1 MASPSKSLSV
11 NFFACCVL
19 VLCALLVILLPIL
32 GQLWQVVPELGS
44 VEVAC
49 RFQGL
54 FLAMA
59 GVCGLAAYC
68 QRSSRLHALVGS
80 CAVLAVV
87 AACLTAVLL
96 RLQASPAP
104 AAHRCTRPLYGR
116 GECGVDETSEVTLD
130 NLAAVL
136 LITLLS
142 ADVIA
147 LLATLAATV
156 CCVVFVSRTRRM
168 RCLPE
173 YEEADGRK
181 EYAPGLPPRRPR
193 GESDMPMLTAAR
205 YHTTEREPVYSLP
218 SKKSGY
224 RDEPRLVMAP
234 DDAPVLH
241 LGRQPPGTVYV
252 LPPGSLVMIESR

>member
-11 NFFACCVL
+11 NFFACCIL

-32 GQLWQVVPELGS
+32 GQLWQVVPELRS
-44 VEVAC
+44 VETAC

-59 GVCGLAAYC
+59 AVCGLAAYC
-68 QRSSRLHALVGS
+68 YRSSKLHVLVVS

-87 AACLTAVLL
+87 AACLTAVLFAYKL
-96 RLQASPAP
+96 LLLLQLIEAP
-104 AAHRCTRPLYGR
+104 A
-116 GECGVDETSEVTLD
+116 TSEVTLD

-147 LLATLAATV
+147 LLATLAVTV
-156 CCVVFVSRTRRM
+156 CCVVFVTRTKRM
-168 RCLPE
+168 RCLTE
-173 YEEADGRK
+173 YEEAGRGRR

-193 GESDMPMLTAAR
+193 GSVDAPILTAAR
-205 YHTTEREPVYSLP
+205 YHTTDREPVYSLP
-218 SKKSGY
+218 SKKGGY
-224 RDEPRLVMAP
+224 QDEPRLVMAP

-252 LPPGSLVMIESR
+252 LPPGSLVMINSH

>member
-11 NFFACCVL
+11 NFFVCCVL
-19 VLCALLVILLPIL
+19 VLCALIVILLPIL
-32 GQLWQVVPELGS
+32 GQLWQGI
-44 VEVAC
+44 
-49 RFQGL
+49 

-59 GVCGLAAYC
+59 AVCGLEAYC
-68 QRSSRLHALVGS
+68 HRSSRLHALVGA

-87 AACLTAVLL
+87 AACLTAVLFAYKL
-96 RLQASPAP
+96 LLLLQLIEAP
-104 AAHRCTRPLYGR
+104 A
-116 GECGVDETSEVTLD
+116 TSEVTLE

-136 LITLLS
+136 LIALLS

-168 RCLPE
+168 RCLTE

-193 GESDMPMLTAAR
+193 GEQDMPMLTAAR

-252 LPPGSLVMIESR
+252 LPPGSLVMIDSR

>member
-11 NFFACCVL
+11 NFFVCCIL
-19 VLCALLVILLPIL
+19 VLCALMVILLPIL
-32 GQLWQVVPELGS
+32 GQLWQVVPELRS
-44 VEVAC
+44 VEVAS

-59 GVCGLAAYC
+59 AVCGLAAYC
-68 QRSSRLHALVGS
+68 HRTSRLHALVGS

-87 AACLTAVLL
+87 AACLTAVLFAYKL
-96 RLQASPAP
+96 LLLLQLIEAP
-104 AAHRCTRPLYGR
+104 A
-116 GECGVDETSEVTLD
+116 TSEVTLE

-147 LLATLAATV
+147 LLATLATTV

-168 RCLPE
+168 RCLTE

-193 GESDMPMLTAAR
+193 GEQDMPMLTAAR

-252 LPPGSLVMIESR
+252 LPPGSLVMIDSR